1 MDKRRDMTVGSVWK
15 ELLLFSL
22 PIMAGQFLQ
31 QLYNTVDSIVV
42 SHYGGATQEIS
53 DAMFA
58 AVGSCTSLIF
68 LFLAISLGLANGG
81 GVLVAQLYG
90 ARRETELRRAAST
103 LLITQ
108 GALGTALA
116 VFGCVGAEMLVVGL
130 MRVTDEASRDYA
142 IEYFAI
148 YAVGLIFQYIYNAVA
163 GILRAVGDSKASM
176 YFLIVSAVLNTILD
190 LWFVI
195 SFGWGVVGVA
205 VATVIAQAVC
215 AAFSI
220 FYMFRRYPIFR
231 FKRHEFVFDRGKFR
245 LCLKLGIP
253 AIIQQAVVSLGN
265 VFIQRLV
272 NSFGQVTMSA
282 FNAGNRM
289 ESYALIPIFGM
300 NNAEASFTGQNVGAE
315 KYDRVKRGWAYGTAM
330 SCAMSVVIAVL
341 LYFLAPDFARLFSLS
356 GEALSP
362 GGAVPALDEL
372 LRHTLCGLHA
382 DQRPAAGRRR
392 RRVDKHEQ
400 LRNPCAPCVRR
411 LSHGLRLRRG
421 LRRLLAEHTLWLG
434 PRRAAERAALLLR
447 PLEDEEGSRRRA
459 DRVTGGRYE
468 RLFRAYFTY
477 ALYFTL
483 GARCAPAY
491 PKTCRSTATWSPC
504 SPTRSASYAGTCSA

>member
-1 MDKRRDMTVGSVWK
+1 
-15 ELLLFSL
+15 
-22 PIMAGQFLQ
+22 
-31 QLYNTVDSIVV
+31 
-42 SHYGGATQEIS
+42 
-53 DAMFA
+53 
-58 AVGSCTSLIF
+58 
-68 LFLAISLGLANGG
+68 
-81 GVLVAQLYG
+81 
-90 ARRETELRRAAST
+90 
-103 LLITQ
+103 
-108 GALGTALA
+108 
-116 VFGCVGAEMLVVGL
+116 MLVVGL

-315 KYDRVKRGWAYGTAM
+315 KYDRVKRGCGLRHRHELRHERRNSRAA
-330 SCAMSVVIAVL
+330 
-341 LYFLAPDFARLFSLS
+341 LFPRAGLRPPVQPERR
-356 GEALSP
+356 GALP
-362 GGAVPALDEL
+362 GGAVSALDEL
-372 LRHTLCGLHA
+372 LRDTLCGLHA

-392 RRVDKHEQ
+392 RHVDKHEQ

-411 LSHGLRLRRG
+411 LSHGLCLRRG

-434 PRRAAERAALLLR
+434 PRR
-447 PLEDEEGSRRRA
+447 G
-459 DRVTGGRYE
+459 
-468 RLFRAYFTY
+468 
-477 ALYFTL
+477 
-483 GARCAPAY
+483 C
-491 PKTCRSTATWSPC
+491 
-504 SPTRSASYAGTCSA
+504 

>member
-1 MDKRRDMTVGSVWK
+1 MDRRRDMTVGTEWK

-42 SHYGGATQEIS
+42 SNYGGKTQEIC

-68 LFLAISLGLANGG
+68 LFLAISLGFANGG

-90 ARRETELRRAAST
+90 ARRESELRRAAST
-103 LLITQ
+103 LLIAQTAA
-108 GALGTALA
+108 GAALA
-116 VFGCVGAEMLVVGL
+116 LFGTLGVELLVVGL

-148 YAVGLIFQYIYNAVA
+148 YAVGLVFQYVYNAVA
-163 GILRAVGDSKASM
+163 GILRAVGDSRASM
-176 YFLIVSAVLNTILD
+176 YFLIVSAGLNTVLD

-231 FKRHEFVFDRGKFR
+231 FRRGEFVFDRAKFGI
-245 LCLKLGIP
+245 CLRLGIP
-253 AIIQQAVVSLGN
+253 AIVQQAVVSLGN

-272 NSFGQVTMSA
+272 NGFGRVTMAA

-300 NNAEASFTGQNVGAE
+300 NNAVASFTGQNVGAE
-315 KYDRVKRGWAYGTAM
+315 KYERVKRGWRAGTLM
-330 SCAMSVVIAVL
+330 SCCASLCIAVGL
-341 LYFLAPDFARLFSLS
+341 WLLAPSFARLFNLGGEAFDQAIEYQRFMSLCIILFAAYMPTTGLLTGAGDVVWAS
-356 GEALSP
+356 MVSFLTLSLRVVVSYVMAGSLGVGYAACWLNIPFGWGLGCVMSIPRYLSRRWMTKRVVGEALS
-362 GGAVPALDEL
+362 
-372 LRHTLCGLHA
+372 
-382 DQRPAAGRRR
+382 
-392 RRVDKHEQ
+392 
-400 LRNPCAPCVRR
+400 
-411 LSHGLRLRRG
+411 
-421 LRRLLAEHTLWLG
+421 
-434 PRRAAERAALLLR
+434 ERT
-447 PLEDEEGSRRRA
+447 E
-459 DRVTGGRYE
+459 V
-468 RLFRAYFTY
+468 
-477 ALYFTL
+477 
-483 GARCAPAY
+483 
-491 PKTCRSTATWSPC
+491 
-504 SPTRSASYAGTCSA
+504 